1 MKKILLNYL
10 PPSDVYTPSAALSIL
25 KSFMIERGFN
35 TDVIYWNLLL
45 KDALPLQDS
54 DEIEEAIIPFVSIIN
69 DQFSNVLGNNKSV
82 GLLKKLLVEKDYDEE
97 DNYQLL
103 LDTSKKDIFTI
114 IDNELEKID
123 FDNILL
129 FGVSSKF
136 HQWIPG
142 IILSQ
147 KVKLISPKTP
157 IVVGGFGSV
166 QSAVEVMKLN
176 SNYDFSTWGEGEF
189 PLLELSKQLQKPIP
203 DFNMV
208 PRLVFRENGKTYIS
222 TTNRSEYL
230 DMQDYMIPNYDD
242 YFDSYPENEEKY
254 KIVIPINSSRACSWN
269 KCKFCDYNRGYK
281 YRARTAEC
289 IINEVEQIANKHKSV
304 CFSFVDNDIY
314 VNPDHFEHLLNLM
327 IESIQKH
334 NYDYEF
340 WAEMIPN
347 EKLTAATLKKMQQAG
362 FSQIFIG
369 YDAITDLLLQK
380 MAKSNSFS
388 SNILFLKFSLK
399 NEIFPLVNIIKG
411 VLDETADDVVESME
425 NLHFLRFFYN
435 KGEYSLYHEYVT
447 LVVSNMTKYYTMLS
461 AEQRAEYNTNK
472 LVELLPSHFAEG
484 DSRFSLF
491 RWQKQKV
498 DNHKQ
503 WSAMQR
509 KEEYYSENIHSYK
522 VEVGEANVEFSEFVN
537 DKHIATYKLDK
548 ETDWQILKFAN
559 DKIMSFED
567 MLSQMQTLKPD
578 FNAEDLKKNL
588 NRLKEIRLLYCDKD
602 FSGIISVINVN
613 E

>member
-1 MKKILLNYL
+1 MQKILLNYL
-10 PPSDVYTPSAALSIL
+10 PPSDIYTPSAALSIL
-25 KSFMIERGFN
+25 KSFMLEHDFD
-35 TDVIYWNLLL
+35 TDIKYWNLLFRPV
-45 KDALPLQDS
+45 LPLQDS

-69 DQFSNVLGNNKSV
+69 DQFENKIGNDKAANLLHSLLSKDEKHDVDFYERELISIKKNIFEIINKE
-82 GLLKKLLVEKDYDEE
+82 LL
-97 DNYQLL
+97 
-103 LDTSKKDIFTI
+103 
-114 IDNELEKID
+114 KID
-123 FDNILL
+123 FSEVLL

-142 IILSQ
+142 MIICQEVKKLS
-147 KVKLISPKTP
+147 SNTP
-157 IVVGGFGSV
+157 TIVGGFGSV
-166 QSAVEVMKLN
+166 QSAVEAMKMN
-176 SNYDFSTWGEGEF
+176 TDFDFATWGEGEY
-189 PLLELSKQLQKPIP
+189 PLLELSKQLKESEQ
-203 DFNMV
+203 DFNQV
-208 PRLVFRENGKTYIS
+208 PRLVFRENGKIQIS

-242 YFDSYPENEEKY
+242 YFSNYPDNEEKY

-289 IINEVEQIANKHKSV
+289 IISEVEQIANKYKSA

-314 VNPDHFEHLLNLM
+314 VNPEHFEHLLDLM
-327 IESIQKH
+327 IASINKH
-334 NYDYEF
+334 NFDYEF

-347 EKLTAATLKKMQQAG
+347 EKLTAPTLKKMQQAG

-369 YDAITDLLLQK
+369 YDAITDTLLEK
-380 MAKSNSFS
+380 MAKSNTFS

-399 NEIFPLVNIIKG
+399 NEIYPLVNIIKG
-411 VLDETADDVVESME
+411 VLGETADDVIESMA
-425 NLHFLRFFYN
+425 NLHFLRYFYN
-435 KGEYSLYHEYVT
+435 KEEYSLYHEYVT

-472 LVELLPSHFAEG
+472 LTDMLPKHFSEG

-503 WSAMQR
+503 WAAIQL

-522 VEVGEANVEFSEFVN
+522 VELGESIVEFKEFVN
-537 DKHIATYKLDK
+537 EEQIAIYKLDK
-548 ETDWQILKFAN
+548 DTEWQILTLAN
-559 DKIMSFED
+559 ERIVSFDE
-567 MLSQMQTLKPD
+567 MLSQMQTLKSD
-578 FNAEDLKKNL
+578 YTAEDLKKHL
-588 NRLKEIRLLYCDKD
+588 SRLKEIHLLYCDKD
-602 FSGIISVINVN
+602 FSGIISVIG
-613 E
+613 

>member
-1 MKKILLNYL
+1 MKKIFLNYL

-25 KSFMIERGFN
+25 KSFMIEHGFDTN
-35 TDVIYWNLLL
+35 IKYWNLLF
-45 KDALPLQDS
+45 KPVLPLQDS

-69 DQFSNVLGNNKSV
+69 DQFNNEEGNNKAAQ
-82 GLLKKLLVEKDYDEE
+82 LLHSLLSESENHDLNYYKKLLIS
-97 DNYQLL
+97 
-103 LDTSKKDIFTI
+103 TKKDIFRI
-114 IDNELEKID
+114 INKELSQLNFSD
-123 FDNILL
+123 ILL

-142 IILSQ
+142 MILCQ
-147 KVKLISPKTP
+147 EVKKISPNTST
-157 IVVGGFGSV
+157 VVGGFGSV
-166 QSAVEVMKLN
+166 QSAVEAMKMN
-176 SNYDFSTWGEGEF
+176 PDFDFATWGEGEY
-189 PLLELSKQLQKPIP
+189 PLLELSKQLQEPEQ
-203 DFNMV
+203 DFNQV
-208 PRLVFRENGKTYIS
+208 PRLVFRENGKIQIS

-242 YFDSYPENEEKY
+242 YFANYPAAEEKY

-289 IINEVEQIANKHKSV
+289 IINEVEQIARKHKSA

-314 VNPDHFEHLLNLM
+314 VNPEHFEHLLDLM
-327 IESIQKH
+327 IESINKH

-347 EKLTAATLKKMQQAG
+347 EKLTAPTLKKMQQAG

-369 YDAITDLLLQK
+369 YDAITDTLLEK
-380 MAKSNSFS
+380 MAKSNTFS

-399 NEIFPLVNIIKG
+399 NEIYPLVNIIKG
-411 VLDETADDVVESME
+411 VLGETADDVIESME

-435 KGEYSLYHEYVT
+435 KEEYSLYHEYVT

-472 LVELLPSHFAEG
+472 LTDMLPKHFSEG

-491 RWQKQKV
+491 RWQKHQLP
-498 DNHKQ
+498 NHAQ
-503 WSAMQR
+503 WAAIQQ
-509 KEEYYSENIHSYK
+509 KEEYYSENIHTYK
-522 VEVGEANVEFSEFVN
+522 INEQESIVEFIEFVN

-548 ETDWQILKFAN
+548 EIDWRVLKFAN
-559 DKIMSFED
+559 EQIMSFD
-567 MLSQMQTLKPD
+567 NMLSQMQTLKSEI
-578 FNAEDLKKNL
+578 NADDLKEVL
-588 NRLKEIRLLYCDKD
+588 IRLKEIHLLYCDKN
-602 FSGIISVINVN
+602 FSGIISVVG
-613 E
+613 